1 MIVDGAAFV
10 VAVDDLAVVVILTFF
25 DKYFIFVGISIRWKA
40 TQWRETERERTN
52 KNEQFLNK

>member
-25 DKYFIFVGISIRWKA
+25 DKYFIFVGISVRWKA
-40 TQWRETERERTN
+40 TQWRETERTN